1 MYKVVLVDDEELI
14 IEGMKQLINWKE
26 LECEVAGAAYDGD
39 EALDIINEVEPD
51 ILITDIRMPAMDGLT
66 MIDYVKERFPNL
78 IIMIMSG
85 YSDFEYAHQALEKG
99 AACYM
104 LKPVSEKELSERIG
118 QSVKRLK
125 EREHQREEKE
135 AITVRLYKLK
145 REARISFL
153 CGLLNEVSFEDYIL
167 EMWRGMEL
175 CTYANRVR
183 VAVLDTDFPLKGP
196 EASIIKFA
204 VDNIVEEICREQG
217 YCESVSSGDER
228 TVIFIMES
236 SEYSEKHMF
245 GILKQIIETVQNI
258 SKVSVSIGV
267 SKSVAFPSQI
277 QDAYQDA
284 LNALKKRFYESK
296 PCELYEGQ
304 IEMGKSFA
312 VQELRETENL
322 LLDTV
327 EKGEKK
333 NAMVVL
339 GRMFHNMLQSNMLP
353 QEYVY
358 NQLKRILI
366 GYQDILFKAKHTEY
380 IGEDMG
386 EFWSDYMYR
395 FKLGDALKEW
405 MAGVTERIIECLNKA
420 PNEEMELIERIKYYI
435 SKNYRTAT
443 RQSVADYFFLN
454 PSYLSQLF
462 KAETGEV
469 FTDYV
474 NKIRMEEAKRMLIQT
489 DYKIQYIADMVG
501 YASSQHFNR
510 TFKKYTGMQPA
521 EYKKNIQNQKG

>member
-14 IEGMKQLINWKE
+14 IEGMKRLINWKG
-26 LECEVAGAAYDGD
+26 LGCEIAGVAYDGD
-39 EALDIINEVEPD
+39 EALDIMNEAEPD
-51 ILITDIRMPAMDGLT
+51 ILITDIRMPAMNGLT

-104 LKPVSEKELSERIG
+104 LKPVSEKELSERIRH
-118 QSVKRLK
+118 VVERLRERDHQK
-125 EREHQREEKE
+125 EEEE
-135 AITVRLYKLK
+135 AITVRLYRLK

-153 CGLLNEVSFEDYIL
+153 GGLLNEISSEDYIL

-175 CTYANRVR
+175 CPYANRVR
-183 VAVLDTDFPLKGP
+183 MAVLDTDFPLDDP
-196 EASIIKFA
+196 EASVIKFA

-228 TVIFIMES
+228 TAIFIMES
-236 SEYSEKHMF
+236 LEYSEKRMAGF
-245 GILKQIIETVQNI
+245 LKQIIETVQKFGKI
-258 SKVSVSIGV
+258 SVSIGV
-267 SKSVAFPSQI
+267 SESAAFPSQI
-277 QDAYQDA
+277 QEAYQEA

-296 PCELYEGQ
+296 PSELYEGRV
-304 IEMGKSFA
+304 ETGKPLA
-312 VQELRETENL
+312 VQELRETEDL
-322 LLDTV
+322 LLDAV
-327 EKGEKK
+327 KKGEKK
-333 NAMVVL
+333 NASVIV
-339 GRMFHNMLQSNMLP
+339 GRMFHSMLRSNVLP
-353 QEYVY
+353 QEYIY

-366 GYQDILFKAKHTEY
+366 GYQDILFKAQHTEY

-395 FKLGDALKEW
+395 FKLGNELKDW
-405 MAGVTERIIECLNKA
+405 MAGVTERIVECLNRGSNK
-420 PNEEMELIERIKYYI
+420 ETGLIERIKYYI
-435 SKNYRTAT
+435 SQNYRTIT
-443 RQSVADYFFLN
+443 RQSVADYFSLN

-462 KAETGEV
+462 KEETGEV

-474 NKIRMEEAKRMLIQT
+474 NKIRMEEAKRMLLQT

-510 TFKKYTGMQPA
+510 TFKKYIGMQPA
-521 EYKKNIQNQKG
+521 EYKKNAQK